1 MEVTNI
7 DKRILDG
14 ELLIYAREFI
24 DQDRLQE
31 MCDYSFGDH
40 GGFLGAIPQ
49 CFMKKANMGN
59 EEFVKGLEGRKKAT
73 LFIDNVRLYR
83 RPIEYSDWLHMK
95 PVSETDKRWLAQFE
109 DEDLLDLCSR
119 FPEVEFTIFT
129 ALEDVP
135 LDESIRVPDNVRAI
149 HACNAVYLNEK
160 IHPWPHGLNR
170 LFKDRYNHQVV
181 LRWQM
186 DRRTKPSRLLY
197 VNHRDDTGDRKS
209 IRKTFTVKSWATVS
223 ERANYPFYLAA
234 LDDHKFVLC
243 PSGNGIDSARNW
255 ETLYLRRVPVLK
267 DHPYLR
273 ELFKPFPALFVNDWD
288 EVTEE
293 LLNANLDLF
302 EKAQTMSMDN
312 LDLAHLFA
320 QRV

>member
-1 MEVTNI
+1 MEITPQ
-7 DKRILDG
+7 DKHILSGD
-14 ELLIYAREFI
+14 IPFYMVEFI
-24 DQDRLQE
+24 DQDRLQA

-40 GGFLGAIPQ
+40 GGFLGDVPQ
-49 CFMKKANMGN
+49 CFMKKANLDN
-59 EEFVKGLEGRKKAT
+59 EEFVKGLEGRTKAT
-73 LFIDNVRLYR
+73 LFIDNVRLYQ
-83 RPIEYSDWLHMK
+83 RPIEYSDWLHQK
-95 PVSETDKRWLAQFE
+95 PISDTDRRWLDQFK
-109 DEDLLDLCSR
+109 DEDLLKLCGH
-119 FPEVEFTIFT
+119 FPQVEFTIFT
-129 ALEDVP
+129 ALEDIP
-135 LDESIRVPDNVRAI
+135 LDDYIDIPSNVKAI
-149 HACNAVYLNEK
+149 YSCNAVKLNDK

-170 LFKDRYNHQVV
+170 TFKDRYNHQVV

-186 DRRTKPSRLLY
+186 DRRTQPTRLLY

-209 IRKTFTVKSWATVS
+209 IRATFTGKSWATVS
-223 ERANYPFYLAA
+223 ERTQYPFYLAA

-255 ETLYLRRVPVLK
+255 ETLYLRKVPILK

-293 LLNANLDLF
+293 LLNDNLHLF
-302 EKAQTMSMDN
+302 EQAQAMDMDN
-312 LDLAHLFA
+312 LNLTSLFR